1 MRQSHGIIRG
11 LLQLPFT
18 LREMPVLR
26 TLAGHGIALGCMI
39 ALFTFIG
46 PFGTYDTL
54 GAAGRVGYWAMA
66 LGLNWLVCGCVMA
79 LTLYLMRGASIRRRM
94 TAVCAAAAV
103 AAAPGTGIVFSAE
116 TLFRPLYTG
125 VDALPTVY
133 VSVAVLMLVIG
144 VAVVTVRDH
153 RASLAAQP
161 EAPQAGRPV
170 RFLGR
175 LPPRLGRDLVYLR
188 MADHYVEV
196 FTTSGSTLLLMRF
209 SDALRELDGAD
220 GLRVH
225 RSYWVA
231 RTHVSGAARRNGRLI
246 LKLSGGH
253 EAPVSRTYLAAVR
266 AAGIT

>member
-1 MRQSHGIIRG
+1 M
-11 LLQLPFT
+11 LQLPFT
-18 LREMPVLR
+18 LREMPSLR

-39 ALFTFIG
+39 ALFAFIG

-66 LGLNWLVCGCVMA
+66 LGLNWLVCGSVIA
-79 LTLYLMRGASIRRRM
+79 LTLHMLRGRAFRRRM
-94 TAVCAAAAV
+94 IAVGAAAAV

-116 TLFRPLYTG
+116 TIFRPHYAG
-125 VDALPTVY
+125 VQALPTVY
-133 VSVAVLMLVIG
+133 ISVAVLMLVIG
-144 VAVVTVRDH
+144 VAVVIVRDH
-153 RASLAAQP
+153 RLAAAAQP
-161 EAPQAGRPV
+161 EVPAHAIRPV

-209 SDALRELDGAD
+209 SDALRELDGVD

-231 RTHVSGAARRNGRLI
+231 RAHVAGAARRNGRLI

-266 AAGIT
+266 AAGFS

>member
-1 MRQSHGIIRG
+1 
-11 LLQLPFT
+11 
-18 LREMPVLR
+18 
-26 TLAGHGIALGCMI
+26 MI
-39 ALFTFIG
+39 ALFAFIG

-66 LGLNWLVCGCVMA
+66 LGLNWLVCGSVIA
-79 LTLYLMRGASIRRRM
+79 LTLQMLRGRTFRRRM
-94 TAVCAAAAV
+94 VAVGAAAVV

-116 TLFRPLYTG
+116 TIFRPHYAG
-125 VDALPTVY
+125 VQALPTVY
-133 VSVAVLMLVIG
+133 ISVAVLMLVIG
-144 VAVVTVRDH
+144 VAVVVVRDH
-153 RASLAAQP
+153 RIASAAQP
-161 EAPQAGRPV
+161 EVPHAVRPV
-170 RFLGR
+170 NFLGR
-175 LPPRLGRDLVYLR
+175 LPPRLGCDLVYLR

-196 FTTSGSTLLLMRF
+196 FTTCGSTLLLMRF

-231 RTHVSGAARRNGRLI
+231 RAHVAGAARRNGRLV

-266 AAGIT
+266 AAGFS

>member
-1 MRQSHGIIRG
+1 M
-11 LLQLPFT
+11 LQLPFT
-18 LREMPVLR
+18 LREMPSLR

-39 ALFTFIG
+39 ALFAFIG

-66 LGLNWLVCGCVMA
+66 LGLNWLVCGSVIA
-79 LTLYLMRGASIRRRM
+79 LTLRMLRGRTFRRRM
-94 TAVCAAAAV
+94 VAAAAAAVV

-116 TLFRPLYTG
+116 TIFRPHYAG
-125 VDALPTVY
+125 VQALPTVY
-133 VSVAVLMLVIG
+133 VSVAVLMLIIG
-144 VAVVTVRDH
+144 VAVVVVRDH
-153 RASLAAQP
+153 RIASAARP
-161 EAPQAGRPV
+161 EVPHAVRPV
-170 RFLGR
+170 NFLGR

-231 RTHVSGAARRNGRLI
+231 RAHVAGAARRNGRLV

-266 AAGIT
+266 AAGFS

>member
-1 MRQSHGIIRG
+1 M
-11 LLQLPFT
+11 LQLPFT
-18 LREMPVLR
+18 LREMPSLR
-26 TLAGHGIALGCMI
+26 TLAGHGIALGCTI
-39 ALFTFIG
+39 ALFAFIG

-66 LGLNWLVCGCVMA
+66 LGLNWLVCGSVIA
-79 LTLYLMRGASIRRRM
+79 LTLRMLRGRTFRRRM
-94 TAVCAAAAV
+94 VAAAAAAVV

-116 TLFRPLYTG
+116 TIFRPHYAG
-125 VDALPTVY
+125 VQALPTVY
-133 VSVAVLMLVIG
+133 ISVAVLMLIIG
-144 VAVVTVRDH
+144 VAVVVVRDH
-153 RASLAAQP
+153 RIASAARP
-161 EAPQAGRPV
+161 EVPHAVRPV
-170 RFLGR
+170 NFLGR

-231 RTHVSGAARRNGRLI
+231 RAHVAGAARRNGRLV

-266 AAGIT
+266 AAGFS